1 MISSRVHA
9 VDAAV
14 MGAMREWISGY
25 VSKNTNPS
33 GVAEAQLD
41 EIQSFISASEKELEK
56 LDNRAFELVE
66 QGIYTTEQFIQ
77 RRDDLQKRKTDRKEQ
92 IKDLESKRDKLQAA
106 MSVEIDLVPQMEH
119 VINAF
124 PIATVEER
132 KELLQSVFDR
142 IEYRKEL
149 KPGQTIR
156 EAKIELTLYPRV
168 PKCI

>member
-1 MISSRVHA
+1 MIELLCTDYNKKATFIHYNLNSA
-9 VDAAV
+9 V
-14 MGAMREWISGY
+14 
-25 VSKNTNPS
+25 
-33 GVAEAQLD
+33 
-41 EIQSFISASEKELEK
+41 

-124 PIATVEER
+124 PIATAEER

-142 IEYRKEL
+142 IEYTVVNLSETVEMTKKRK
-149 KPGQTIR
+149 
-156 EAKIELTLYPRV
+156 
-168 PKCI
+168 

>member
-1 MISSRVHA
+1 MIELLCTNYNKKATFIHYNLNSA
-9 VDAAV
+9 VL
-14 MGAMREWISGY
+14 G
-25 VSKNTNPS
+25 
-33 GVAEAQLD
+33 
-41 EIQSFISASEKELEK
+41 
-56 LDNRAFELVE
+56 NRAFELVE

-124 PIATVEER
+124 PIATAEER

-142 IEYRKEL
+142 MATNMSVEL
-149 KPGQTIR
+149 LQGCEKAP
-156 EAKIELTLYPRV
+156 
-168 PKCI
+168 